1 MDSIRPF
8 DTTKT
13 LGYVTTL
20 ALAYIPS
27 DMVNPL
33 SLQLHN
39 PNSRLYQQPDP
50 AVRTLMSML
59 DPTIPLVAGQG
70 PTTGSSSSSS
80 SSGNNNSVSTDDSGD
95 GDNIDGDVDAGA
107 SNTSGAVRA
116 SSVGIGVGVVCGA
129 AAYGAAMFFV
139 ARRYRKKRQLHQRSS
154 SVSGDQMTEAG
165 SHFLTGGLSP
175 FGANGRNSHTSGR
188 SARGQMISAPV
199 MAENS
204 LGWN

>member
-1 MDSIRPF
+1 MDSIRPL
-8 DTTKT
+8 DTTAT
-13 LGYVTTL
+13 VGYVTTL

-27 DMVNPL
+27 DLVNPL

-50 AVRTLMSML
+50 AIKTLMSML
-59 DPTIPLVAGQG
+59 DPTIPLVANQG
-70 PTTGSSSSSS
+70 SVG
-80 SSGNNNSVSTDDSGD
+80 SSGNNNAVDTGDDSGD
-95 GDNIDGDVDAGA
+95 DGNNSGGADAGA
-107 SNTSGAVRA
+107 SNSSSPVRA

-129 AAYGAAMFFV
+129 AAYGAAMFYV

-154 SVSGDQMTEAG
+154 SVSDMTEAAGAG
-165 SHFLTGGLSP
+165 SIFTGGHLSP
-175 FGANGRNSHTSGR
+175 FGNGRNSQNSGR
-188 SARGQMISAPV
+188 SARTQMISAPV